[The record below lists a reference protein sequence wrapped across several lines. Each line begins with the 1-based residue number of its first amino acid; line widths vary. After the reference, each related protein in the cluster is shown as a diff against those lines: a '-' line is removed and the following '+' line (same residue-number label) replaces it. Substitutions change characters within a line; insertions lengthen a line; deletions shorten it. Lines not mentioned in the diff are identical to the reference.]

1 MNPDSVALVHMTN
14 YFPKNGEILSTNLA
28 TKAADGVGA
37 SRTTVHFCLNK
48 PVVEHLMGSGWNTMD
63 YAIILMIFN
72 FIKSISEFLAS
83 ILIIICAVKYL
94 KKH

>member
-1 MNPDSVALVHMTN
+1 
-14 YFPKNGEILSTNLA
+14 
-28 TKAADGVGA
+28 
-37 SRTTVHFCLNK
+37 
-48 PVVEHLMGSGWNTMD
+48 MD
-63 YAIILMIFN
+63 YAIILMFFN

>member
-1 MNPDSVALVHMTN
+1 MDACSEYNRKVLILDRPNP
-14 YFPKNGEILSTNLA
+14 NGHYVDGPILDMKYKS
-28 TKAADGVGA
+28 GV
-37 SRTTVHFCLNK
+37 S
-48 PVVEHLMGSGWNTMD
+48 MD

>member
-1 MNPDSVALVHMTN
+1 MD
-14 YFPKNGEILSTNLA
+14 IL
-28 TKAADGVGA
+28 K
-37 SRTTVHFCLNK
+37 TVL
-48 PVVEHLMGSGWNTMD
+48 T
-63 YAIILMIFN
+63 IILMIFN

>member
-1 MNPDSVALVHMTN
+1 
-14 YFPKNGEILSTNLA
+14 
-28 TKAADGVGA
+28 
-37 SRTTVHFCLNK
+37 
-48 PVVEHLMGSGWNTMD
+48 MD

-94 KKH
+94 KTLTDENQQDSGFFCRCPVI

>member
-1 MNPDSVALVHMTN
+1 
-14 YFPKNGEILSTNLA
+14 
-28 TKAADGVGA
+28 
-37 SRTTVHFCLNK
+37 
-48 PVVEHLMGSGWNTMD
+48 MD

-83 ILIIICAVKYL
+83 ILIIICAVEYL

>member
-1 MNPDSVALVHMTN
+1 
-14 YFPKNGEILSTNLA
+14 
-28 TKAADGVGA
+28 
-37 SRTTVHFCLNK
+37 
-48 PVVEHLMGSGWNTMD
+48 MD

-72 FIKSISEFLAS
+72 FIKSISEFLVS

>member
-1 MNPDSVALVHMTN
+1 
-14 YFPKNGEILSTNLA
+14 
-28 TKAADGVGA
+28 
-37 SRTTVHFCLNK
+37 
-48 PVVEHLMGSGWNTMD
+48 MD
-63 YAIILMIFN
+63 YAIILMIFNFSAPEVTAQMIFN

>member
-1 MNPDSVALVHMTN
+1 MDILKTVLTIIFVIDCIALACI
-14 YFPKNGEILSTNLA
+14 ILLQEGKSAGLGTISG
-28 TKAADGVGA
+28 AADTYWG
-37 SRTTVHFCLNK
+37 HNK
-48 PVVEHLMGSGWNTMD
+48 GRSMD

>member
-1 MNPDSVALVHMTN
+1 
-14 YFPKNGEILSTNLA
+14 
-28 TKAADGVGA
+28 
-37 SRTTVHFCLNK
+37 
-48 PVVEHLMGSGWNTMD
+48 MD

-94 KKH
+94 KKTLTDENQQDSGFFCRCPVI